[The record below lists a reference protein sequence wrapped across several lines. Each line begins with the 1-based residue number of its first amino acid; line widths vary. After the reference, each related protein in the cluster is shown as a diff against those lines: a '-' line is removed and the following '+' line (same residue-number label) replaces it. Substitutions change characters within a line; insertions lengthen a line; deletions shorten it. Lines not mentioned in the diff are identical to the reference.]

1 MILIILIIIKTIK
14 FIIKIIL
21 IIIKT
26 IKFIIKIIIFI
37 IQIIIFLILIIIKI
51 IIFISQNNNTFNI
64 NNIKIKNTYN
74 TNKHS
79 IDVGDGVID
88 VDYRAP
94 VGVITL
100 MLISR

>member
-1 MILIILIIIKTIK
+1 MIYFQNFLIM
-14 FIIKIIL
+14 IKIIL

>member
-1 MILIILIIIKTIK
+1 MIYFQNFLIM
-14 FIIKIIL
+14 IKIIL

-51 IIFISQNNNTFNI
+51 IIFLSQNNNIFNI

-88 VDYRAP
+88 ADYRAP